1 MKSIKSIKSVGHKMR
16 RNKFSAAMT
25 ACIEKVMA
33 MTQNHVAEAW
43 PGPGESIFDSQVPAL
58 DHMGSYIHQLLPG
71 FSFEDIED
79 L

>member
-1 MKSIKSIKSVGHKMR
+1 MR
-16 RNKFSAAMT
+16 RNKRRSQLFSAAMT

-58 DHMGSYIHQLLPG
+58 DHSGVIYSPAPTRFFI
-71 FSFEDIED
+71 
-79 L
+79 